1 MDIRRLLTFSIALP
15 ALLVFLAAA
24 PVGDLQANIK
34 EYDVPT
40 PKSRPHDPAV
50 APDGALWYTGQ
61 QANKLGRLDPATG
74 RIKEYPLPVANS
86 GPHGLVADN
95 SGHIWYTA
103 NYAGYIGELDPSNG
117 QVKQY
122 KIPDPRAKD
131 PHTPVFAPNGV
142 LWFTVESG
150 NFIGRLDPKSGKIDL
165 KDVPTREAVPYG
177 IVVTKDGMPVFC
189 EFGSNKLAT
198 VDPKTMAI
206 HEYELPA
213 RDARPRR
220 IALAADGTVYFTDY
234 GRGYLGH
241 FDPKAGKLIEEW
253 ESPGGGS
260 SRPYGITITPDGK
273 VWYSE
278 SGVKPNTL
286 VRFDPGTKAFAK
298 MAIPSGGGVVR
309 NMAATKDGR
318 VYLACSGVNKVAI
331 VTP

>member
-1 MDIRRLLTFSIALP
+1 METRRLLSMCV
-15 ALLVFLAAA
+15 ALLALATVLTAA
-24 PVGDLQANIK
+24 PVGELKVNIK

-74 RIKEYPLPVANS
+74 KIKEYPLPVEDS
-86 GPHGLVADN
+86 GPHGLVADGKRN
-95 SGHIWYTA
+95 IWYTA
-103 NYAGYIGELDPSNG
+103 NYAGYIGELDPGTG

-131 PHTPVFAPNGV
+131 PHTPVFAPDGI

-150 NFIGRLDPKSGKIDL
+150 NFIGRLNPKTGKIDL
-165 KDVPTREAVPYG
+165 KEVPTREAVPYG
-177 IVVTKDGMPVFC
+177 IVVTKGGVPVFC

-206 HEYELPA
+206 REYPLPSP
-213 RDARPRR
+213 DARPRR
-220 IALAADGTVYFTDY
+220 LALAADGSVYFTDY
-234 GRGYLGH
+234 ARGYLGH
-241 FDPKAGKLIEEW
+241 FDPASGKLIEEW

-260 SRPYGITITPDGK
+260 SHPYGITVTPDGK

-286 VRFDPGTKAFAK
+286 VRFDPGRKAFAK

-309 NMAATKDGR
+309 NMAATKDGHI
-318 VYLACSGVNKVAI
+318 YMACSGVNKVAI
-331 VTP
+331 VAP